1 MKICIAGAGAFGSA
15 IASVFAK
22 GGYSPKLFSPTNF
35 EELSAT
41 RVPRKLSN
49 IKLPDEVEIVS
60 SLERIE
66 KNECLFLAVPTQNLA
81 SFCKIIKFF

>member
-60 SLERIE
+60 SLERTE
-66 KNECLFLAVPTQNLA
+66 SGESKPTAAGAIN
-81 SFCKIIKFF
+81 SF